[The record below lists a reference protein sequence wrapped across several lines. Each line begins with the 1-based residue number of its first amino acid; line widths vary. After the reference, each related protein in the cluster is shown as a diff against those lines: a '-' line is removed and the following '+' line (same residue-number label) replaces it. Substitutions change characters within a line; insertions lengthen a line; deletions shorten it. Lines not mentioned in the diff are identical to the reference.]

1 MALLS
6 KKNAPFVAPTMAE
19 TDADYAQRVERLATL
34 NTALTELRQEQR
46 RIERELADTPAP
58 SVRPSVAALLGDEAV
73 DARTALR
80 TRLAEVNRSISDH
93 DAAVTLQK
101 ARVEE
106 ARGRA
111 SLAVCEAVKPEYGKR
126 VAAMITALEAANDA
140 RLELRRLVDDLD
152 ADGVGW
158 TRLGVF
164 EPVWLGDARDGHVQR
179 IAREAKAAGYVH

>member
-1 MALLS
+1 MALM
-6 KKNAPFVAPTMAE
+6 KKQAPFEAPTMAE
-19 TDADYAQRVERLATL
+19 TDTDYAARVERLGTL
-34 NTALTELRQEQR
+34 NAALSSLRQEQR

-58 SVRPSVAALLGDEAV
+58 AVRPSVAALLGDETV

-80 TRLAEVNRSISDH
+80 SRLAEVNRSISDH

-111 SLAVCEAVKPEYGKR
+111 SLAVCEAVKAEYGMR
-126 VAAMITALEAANDA
+126 VAAMVTALEAAHEA
-140 RLELRRLVDDLD
+140 RLDLRRLVDDLE
-152 ADGVGW
+152 ADGVSW

-179 IAREAKAAGYVH
+179 IAREAKAAGYV